1 MKIVIAGCG
10 NVGKELTQRLSQEGH
25 AVTAIDTDPKRIE
38 EVGNQY
44 DVMGVV
50 GSCASLEVQQEA
62 QADKADLLIAT
73 TTSDEQNL
81 LACLIA
87 RKLGAKHT
95 IARVRDPNYTR
106 RQEKTG
112 SMLDFLSEE
121 LGLSMYLNPEF
132 AAASEISRLLRFP
145 NAHKVDV
152 FAGGRVEIVEIT
164 AEEGSPLPGLSLREL
179 NREYARVL
187 VCAVLREEEAFIP
200 GGEFRLRAGDRISI
214 TGEPSEISRFF
225 RRLGILKKKAERV
238 LIVGGG
244 RIAYYLSV
252 SLAGAGTRVTVVDRD
267 EERCKTLC
275 ELLPEA
281 SIMLGDGTNHELLGE
296 VGAGE
301 ADGIVALTGSDEVNI
316 ILGLYASSLGAGKTV
331 VKVNNGNLIGLS
343 ERAGLGSVVSPKHI
357 TANMILSYVR
367 GMNAASGDSNVEA
380 IHSLCGGKAEAL
392 EFSVGREVEGLCGVP
407 LKDLNTKPELLLA
420 CIIRG
425 GKAII
430 PGGMDSIHRGDHVIV
445 VTSEQGLDD
454 IGDILA

>member
-10 NVGKELTQRLSQEGH
+10 MVGRELTQRLAQEGH
-25 AVTAIDTDPKRIE
+25 AVTAIDTNPKRIE
-38 EVGNQY
+38 EVGNLY

-50 GSCASLEVQQEA
+50 GSCAALEVQLEA

-73 TTSDEQNL
+73 TASDEQNL

-87 RKLGAKHT
+87 RKLGARHT

-132 AAASEISRLLRFP
+132 ATASEISRLLRLP

-152 FAGGRVEIVEIT
+152 FAGGRVEIVEVT
-164 AEEGSPLPGLSLREL
+164 AEEGSPLTGLSLREL

-187 VCAVLREEEAFIP
+187 VCAVQRADAVIIP
-200 GGEFRLRAGDRISI
+200 SGDFRLQAGDRISI
-214 TGEPSEISRFF
+214 TGEPAEINRLF
-225 RRLGILKKKAERV
+225 RRLGMLKRKADRV

-244 RIAYYLSV
+244 RIAYYLAA
-252 SLAGAGTRVTVVDRD
+252 SLAGAGTKVTVLEQD
-267 EERCKTLC
+267 EERCKRLC

-281 SIMLGDGTNHELLGE
+281 SIMLGDGTDHELLGE

-301 ADGIVALTGSDEVNI
+301 MDGIVALTGSDEVNI
-316 ILGLYASSLGAGKTV
+316 ILGLYAASLGAGKCV

-343 ERAGLGSVVSPKHI
+343 ERAGLGSVVAPKHI
-357 TANMILSYVR
+357 TANMIVSYVR
-367 GMNAASGDSNVEA
+367 GMTAATADSNVEA
-380 IHSLCGGKAEAL
+380 IHSLCAGKAEAL

-407 LKDLNTKPELLLA
+407 LKDLDTRPGLLLA

-425 GKAII
+425 GKTLI
-430 PGGMDSIHRGDHVIV
+430 PGGMDSLHRGDHVIV
-445 VTSEQGLDD
+445 VSTEQGLND

>member
-10 NVGKELTQRLSQEGH
+10 KVGRELTQRLSREGH
-25 AVTAIDTDPKRIE
+25 DVTAIDLDPKRIE
-38 EVGNQY
+38 EAGNLY

-50 GSCASLEVQQEA
+50 GSAATLAVQMEA
-62 QADKADLLIAT
+62 QVDKADLLIAT

-95 IARVRDPNYTR
+95 IARVRDPDYTR

-152 FAGGRVEIVEIT
+152 FAGGRAEIVEVT
-164 AEEGSPLPGLSLREL
+164 AEQGSALPGLSLQEL
-179 NREYARVL
+179 NRGFARVL
-187 VCAVLREEEAFIP
+187 VCAVQREDQVFIP
-200 GGEFRLRAGDRISI
+200 TGDFRLRAGDRISI

-225 RRLGILKKKAERV
+225 RRLGILKKKADRV

-244 RIAYYLSV
+244 RIAYYLAQ
-252 SLAGAGTRVTVVDRD
+252 SLSGAGSRITVMEQD
-267 EERCKTLC
+267 EDRCKALC
-275 ELLPEA
+275 ELLPDA
-281 SIMLGDGTNHELLGE
+281 SIILGDGTDHELLGE

-301 ADGIVALTGSDEVNI
+301 MDGIVALTGSDEVNI
-316 ILGLYASSLGAGKTV
+316 ILGLYASSLGAGQTG

-343 ERAGLGSVVSPKHI
+343 ERAGLGSTISPKHI

-367 GMNAASGDSNVEA
+367 GMNAASRDSNVEA
-380 IHSLCGGKAEAL
+380 IHSLCGGKVEAL

-407 LKDLNTKPELLLA
+407 LKDLNTRHGLLLA

-425 GKAII
+425 GKALI
-430 PGGMDSIHRGDHVIV
+430 PGGLDRIHRGDHVIV
-445 VTSEQGLDD
+445 VTTEQGLDD